1 MKTSFPKDK
10 IRVSLLEGVHPRAA
24 ELLSAEG
31 FQVRT
36 FPKALSGAELR
47 DAADGAHV
55 VGIRSKTRLDNAFLE
70 AAAAHSGSAGG
81 RLLAVGCF
89 CIGTEQ
95 VDATAARA
103 HGVPVFNSPFSNTR
117 SVAELTIGQV
127 IALSRRMTD
136 RNALLHK
143 GVWDKSAAGS
153 SEVRGKT
160 LGIVGYGH
168 IGSQVSVLGEAMGMR
183 VIYHDVVP
191 RLPMGNAKATRTLD
205 ELLGEADVVTLH
217 VPGDASTLGP
227 PCLMSGARLAK
238 MRPGSIFINNAR
250 GGVVDIPALAT
261 AIKSGHIAGAALDVF
276 PREPSGKDE
285 PFASELLGLGNVILT
300 PHVAG
305 STQEAQEAIG
315 VDVATKLARF
325 INNGSTT
332 GAVNVPEVELPS
344 QSPDPHNEPRPSGSG
359 LPQTPARPHRILHF
373 HRNVPG
379 VLSRMHGLIAALGG
393 NITGEYLR
401 TTQDI
406 GYVVV
411 DIDPVGA
418 LDASVTSDEI
428 ARRLREIPETIRVR
442 VLW

>member
-10 IRVSLLEGVHPRAA
+10 IRVTLLEGVHPRAA
-24 ELLSAEG
+24 EVLSAEG
-31 FQVRT
+31 FQV
-36 FPKALSGAELR
+36 KALAKALAGDELR
-47 DAADGAHV
+47 EATDGAHL
-55 VGIRSKTRLDNAFLE
+55 VGIRSKTQLDAAFLE
-70 AAAAHSGSAGG
+70 HASHGAHAPGSGG
-81 RLLAVGCF
+81 RLLGVGCF

-95 VDATAARA
+95 VDTAAARLL
-103 HGVPVFNSPFSNTR
+103 GVPVFNSPFSNTR
-117 SVAELTIGQV
+117 SVAELTIGQI
-127 IALSRRMTD
+127 IALSRRLAD
-136 RNALLHK
+136 RNALMHR

-168 IGSQVSVLGEAMGMR
+168 IGSQVSVLAEAMGMR

-191 RLPMGNAKATRTLD
+191 KLPLGNAKATRSLD
-205 ELLGEADVVTLH
+205 ELLGEADVVSLH

-227 PCLMSGARLAK
+227 PCLFSAARIGK
-238 MRPGSIFINNAR
+238 MRPGALLINNAR
-250 GGVVDIPALAT
+250 GGVVDIPALAG
-261 AIKSGHIAGAALDVF
+261 AIKSGHVGGAALDVF

-285 PFASELLGLGNVILT
+285 PFASELIGLANVILT

-315 VDVATKLARF
+315 VDVATKLVRF
-325 INNGSTT
+325 VNNGSTT

-344 QSPDPHNEPRPSGSG
+344 QSADEQEPSR
-359 LPQTPARPHRILHF
+359 RPHRILHF

-379 VLSRMHGLIAALGG
+379 VLSRMHGLIAELGG
-393 NITGEYLR
+393 NIAAEYLR

-411 DIDPVGA
+411 DIDPLGG
-418 LDASVTSDEI
+418 SDSDQI

>member
-24 ELLSAEG
+24 QLLSDEG

-36 FPKALSGAELR
+36 FAKALSGAELR

-55 VGIRSKTRLDNAFLE
+55 VGIRSKTQLDAGFLQG
-70 AAAAHSGSAGG
+70 AAQSSGSGGG

-95 VDATAARA
+95 ADTAAARSL
-103 HGVPVFNSPFSNTR
+103 GVPVFNSPFSNTR
-117 SVAELTIGQV
+117 SVAELTIGQI
-127 IALSRRMTD
+127 IALSRRLTD

-168 IGSQVSVLGEAMGMR
+168 IGSQVSVLAEAMGMR

-191 RLPMGNAKATRTLD
+191 KLPMGNARAMRSLD
-205 ELLGEADVVTLH
+205 ELLAESDVVSLH
-217 VPGDASTLGP
+217 VPGDTSTLGP
-227 PCLMSGARLAK
+227 PPLMSAARLAK
-238 MRPGSIFINNAR
+238 VRPGTLVINNAR
-250 GGVVDIPALAT
+250 GGVVDIAALAA
-261 AIKSGHIAGAALDVF
+261 AIKSGHVGGAALDVF

-344 QSPDPHNEPRPSGSG
+344 QSPPHPDDEPRASASGPSSS
-359 LPQTPARPHRILHF
+359 RPHRILHF

-393 NITGEYLR
+393 NITAEYLR

-411 DIDPVGA
+411 DIDPVGSTE
-418 LDASVTSDEI
+418 ASVTSEEI

>member
-36 FPKALSGAELR
+36 FAKALAGAELR
-47 DAADGAHV
+47 EATDGAHV
-55 VGIRSKTRLDNAFLE
+55 VGLRSKTQLDAPFLE
-70 AAAAHSGSAGG
+70 AASTHAGGG

-95 VDATAARA
+95 VDSAAARS

-136 RNALLHK
+136 RNALMHK

-168 IGSQVSVLGEAMGMR
+168 IGSQVSVLAEAMGMR

-191 RLPMGNAKATRTLD
+191 KLPMGNAKAVRTLD
-205 ELLGEADVVTLH
+205 ELLDEADVVTLH
-217 VPGDASTLGP
+217 VPGDASTIGP
-227 PCLMSGARLAK
+227 PCLMSAARFGK
-238 MRPGSIFINNAR
+238 MRPGAIFINNAR
-250 GGVVDIPALAT
+250 GGVVDIAALAA
-261 AIKSGHIAGAALDVF
+261 AIKSGAVAGAALDVF

-285 PFASELLGLGNVILT
+285 PFVSELMGLANVILT

-305 STQEAQEAIG
+305 STAEAQEAIG

-344 QSPDPHNEPRPSGSG
+344 QSSDAAGADAP
-359 LPQTPARPHRILHF
+359 RPHRILHF

-418 LDASVTSDEI
+418 VDASVTSEEI